1 MEAKYQARQSGA
13 DGPAF
18 VIAAGA
24 ALLLLA
30 VVISA
35 AVVYFIGAT
44 LPYAGPPEFGPP
56 PSDPA
61 MLVSDTAEV
70 GLVDSGSTAVALTP

>member
-1 MEAKYQARQSGA
+1 MEAKFQVRGSRA

-44 LPYAGPPEFGPP
+44 LPYAGSPEFGPP
-56 PSDPA
+56 PVDPTSSMSD
-61 MLVSDTAEV
+61 STE
-70 GLVDSGSTAVALTP
+70 GLAGDLPALTP

>member
-1 MEAKYQARQSGA
+1 MEAKFQARGSRP

-18 VIAAGA
+18 VVAAGA

-44 LPYAGPPEFGPP
+44 LPYAGSPEFGPP
-56 PSDPA
+56 PVDPTVSTSD
-61 MLVSDTAEV
+61 
-70 GLVDSGSTAVALTP
+70 STAGLAGELPVLTP